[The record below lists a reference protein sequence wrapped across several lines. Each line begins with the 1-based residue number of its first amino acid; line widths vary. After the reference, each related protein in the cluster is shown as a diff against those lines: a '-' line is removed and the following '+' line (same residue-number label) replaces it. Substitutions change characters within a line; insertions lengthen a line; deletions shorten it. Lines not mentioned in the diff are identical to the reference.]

1 MPFYELIFE
10 TGAKSVAMY
19 EDDAEALRATQAH
32 HLRAVNGE
40 TALASASGSDPQSDR
55 PAERIVKV
63 LKYDQH
69 PGDFMESQALSATD
83 VTKAVTAAIKDAQ
96 VGDLVSVPEV
106 AAAVRELTS
115 PVVADAGRQDSMFKA
130 PELGDVWSEPST
142 GVSS

>member
-19 EDDAEALRATQAH
+19 EDDDECLRATQAH

-40 TALASASGSDPQSDR
+40 SALASATGDDPQSDR

-69 PGDFMESQALSATD
+69 PGDYMESQALDAKD
-83 VTKAVTAAIKDAQ
+83 VAKAVTDAVKNAQ

-106 AAAVRELTS
+106 AAAFRELTS
-115 PVVADAGRQDSMFKA
+115 PVVADAGRQDSMFKL
-130 PELGDVWSEPST
+130 PELGDVWVEPST
-142 GVSS
+142 GGTE